1 MLLLAF
7 DTAGPECAAA
17 LADGIVA
24 DAPRIVARRSERIG
38 RGHAEALMPTIDAV
52 LAEAGIDYADL
63 QRIAVTMG
71 PGSFT
76 GVRVGIAAAR
86 ALGLALDIPVVG
98 VGTLQALGSATARS
112 RSTGTAVA
120 TLDAKRGELYL
131 YAQEIASGAVRL
143 PATAMPIAA
152 AADALRGSP
161 EPLVLT
167 GSGAPLL
174 ADALG
179 GSDVTAAGTAES
191 PEISDVALL
200 GLAAAPGKPPAPLYL
215 RGADAKPQADKSVA
229 LL

>member
-17 LADGIVA
+17 LADGA
-24 DAPRIVARRSERIG
+24 SGAPRIVARRSERIG
-38 RGHAEALMPTIDAV
+38 RGHAEALMPMVDEV
-52 LAEAGIDYADL
+52 LAEAGVDYADL
-63 QRIAVTMG
+63 RRIAVTTG

-98 VGTLQALGSATARS
+98 VGTLQALGSAASRS
-112 RSTGTAVA
+112 RSSGTAVTA
-120 TLDAKRGELYL
+120 LDAKR
-131 YAQEIASGAVRL
+131 AEIYVFAKEISSGAVRF
-143 PATAMPIAA
+143 AASAMAVDA

-174 ADALG
+174 AHALG
-179 GSDVTAAGTAES
+179 GSNVLVVGTAES
-191 PEISDVALL
+191 PDVSDVALL
-200 GLAAAPGKPPAPLYL
+200 GLAATPGKPPAPLYL